1 MLFKKDKTTAS
12 IHRYSLK
19 MQRITLTTAV
29 IRIPGLSNA
38 KPALILFK
46 GSKSN
51 LLQKNLVITSV
62 RLYQAEKLR
71 FT

>member
-1 MLFKKDKTTAS
+1 MFFKKDKTTAY
-12 IHRYSLK
+12 IHRCFLK
-19 MQRITLTTAV
+19 MQRTTLTTAA
-29 IRIPGLSNA
+29 IHIPCLSTA

-51 LLQKNLVITSV
+51 LLQKNLVTTRV
-62 RLYQAEKLR
+62 KLYQAENLC